1 MENYIFQGDIE
12 NSKRILYT
20 PSSFAR
26 NTLIHLQEIGCLQ
39 SIKPHTNKRNN
50 LESYLFFIVESG
62 SGTLNY
68 GGSKYSLHSGDCVFI
83 DCRLEYSH
91 STCNDLWKLKW
102 VHFNGPNMQ
111 QIYIK
116 YKERGGSACFHPKD
130 IIRYDNILSEINA
143 SADSSSYVKDML
155 IFQKLTCL
163 LTYLMEDSWQEI
175 EHNKTTAKYQTLQH
189 VREYLEKNYV
199 KQISLDY
206 LAEYFFINK
215 FYLTRIFKE
224 QYGITIN
231 NYIQQIR
238 ITQAKHLIRFTDMPM
253 EKICLQCGFSDASYF
268 SRIFKKIE
276 GCSPNEYRK
285 MW

>member
-1 MENYIFQGDIE
+1 MNGTTKSAAWGIIMEDYIFQGDIE

-26 NTLIHLQEIGCLQ
+26 NTLIHLQETGCLQ
-39 SIKPHTNKRNN
+39 SIKPHTNKRSN

-68 GGSKYSLHSGDCVFI
+68 GGNQYSLHSGDCVFI

-91 STCNDLWKLKW
+91 STSNDLWKLKW

-116 YKERGGSACFHPKD
+116 YKERGGTPCFRPKD
-130 IIRYDNILSEINA
+130 IARYDTILSEINA

-163 LTYLMEDSWQEI
+163 LTYLMEDSWMTAR
-175 EHNKTTAKYQTLQH
+175 NKWLLAHPESTEAAQGAH
-189 VREYLEKNYV
+189 VGLSGENIDIK
-199 KQISLDY
+199 DY
-206 LAEYFFINK
+206 I
-215 FYLTRIFKE
+215 
-224 QYGITIN
+224 
-231 NYIQQIR
+231 
-238 ITQAKHLIRFTDMPM
+238 
-253 EKICLQCGFSDASYF
+253 
-268 SRIFKKIE
+268 
-276 GCSPNEYRK
+276 
-285 MW
+285 